1 MEDAAGSLKV
11 EITDNG
17 AGEDPMFFERMLRGE
32 KTEVKG
38 LGIGV
43 RNIHERLRRH
53 FGDEASLTFKTAIGE
68 GTRATVVIPLRMEK
82 TS

>member
-1 MEDAAGSLKV
+1 LEDASGSLKV

-17 AGEDPMFFERMLRGE
+17 AGEEPLFFERMLRGE
-32 KTEVKG
+32 KTAVKG

-43 RNIHERLRRH
+43 RNIHERLKRH
-53 FGDEASLTFKTAIGE
+53 FGDEASLVFKTAIGE

-82 TS
+82 SA